1 MEGVVVVTVTGSA
14 AGGTG
19 ASEDRPGRMAGTILS
34 ISTRVG
40 VAFETAN
47 LCGRVRPIVI
57 ETQ

>member
-1 MEGVVVVTVTGSA
+1 MEGVVTVTGSP

-40 VAFETAN
+40 VTLGTAN
-47 LCGRVRPIVI
+47 LCGRIRPIAI